1 MNMATTTEEAA
12 PSNSVY
18 KKPVRLTPDRMGI
31 VLHEPFVQLLHID
44 DELTWVEQ
52 ILTEEGILLK
62 PIKGLPHL

>member
-1 MNMATTTEEAA
+1 MDMATTEEATV
-12 PSNSVY
+12 SNNSVY

-62 PIKGLPHL
+62 PVNYHLLK